1 VIARVPEQQT
11 DHRRAVSE
19 RNLEAILRAAEA
31 LLARGEQPSITA
43 VAAEAGVSRVTVY
56 AHFPT
61 LEALLEAV
69 VERSVT
75 RAAATIDAARPGDG
89 PPLEALERVVSAGW
103 DAVDRHS
110 GMAHAAAEHLG
121 AAAMERAHA
130 AGYERIRALVKR
142 GRREGAFRTDLPVEW
157 LVTAT
162 FALIHA
168 CAEDVRSGKFS
179 STKGLAVLTAT
190 LRDLMTGPRG

>member
-1 VIARVPEQQT
+1 VPEQQT
-11 DHRRAVSE
+11 DHRRAVHE
-19 RNLEAILRAAEA
+19 RNLEAILNAAEVV
-31 LLARGEQPSITA
+31 LERGGQPSITA
-43 VAAEAGVSRVTVY
+43 VAAEAGLSRVTVY

-69 VERSVT
+69 VERAVT
-75 RAAATIDAARPGDG
+75 RATASMDDARPEEG
-89 PPLEALERVVSAGW
+89 PPFEALERVIGASW

-130 AGYERIRALVKR
+130 AGYERMRALIKR

-179 STKGLAVLTAT
+179 STKGLAALITT
-190 LRDLMTGPRG
+190 LRDLLTGPRA

>member
-1 VIARVPEQQT
+1 MPPQQT

-19 RNLEAILRAAEA
+19 RNLEAILDAAEVV
-31 LLARGEQPSITA
+31 LERSGQPSITA

-56 AHFPT
+56 SHFPT

-69 VERSVT
+69 VERGVT
-75 RAAATIDAARPGDG
+75 RAAATIDAARPDEG
-89 PPLEALERVVSAGW
+89 PPFEALERVISAGW
-103 DAVDRHS
+103 DQVDRHS

-142 GRREGAFRTDLPVEW
+142 GRREGDFRTDLPVEW

-168 CAEDVRSGKFS
+168 CAEDVRGGKFS
-179 STKGLAVLTAT
+179 ATKGLAVLTAT
-190 LRDLMTGPRG
+190 LHDLMTGPRS

>member
-1 VIARVPEQQT
+1 VPEQQT
-11 DHRRAVSE
+11 DHRRAISE
-19 RNLEAILRAAEA
+19 RNLEAILGAAEVV
-31 LLARGEQPSITA
+31 LERSGQPSISA

-56 AHFPT
+56 SHFPT

-69 VERSVT
+69 VERGVT
-75 RAAATIDAARPGDG
+75 RAAATIDAARPGEG
-89 PPLEALERVVSAGW
+89 PPFEALERVVSAGW
-103 DAVDRHS
+103 DALDRHS

-142 GRREGAFRTDLPVEW
+142 GQREGAFRTDLPVDW

-168 CAEDVRSGKFS
+168 CAEDVRGGKFS
-179 STKGLAVLTAT
+179 STEGLAVLTAT
-190 LRDLMTGPRG
+190 LRDLMTGPPG